1 MPPKRRSQRPG
12 LLSSTRPP
20 TVKSKHAALSA
31 KATRTLIRSHHQ
43 LMKARAQ
50 AEAAGDEVR
59 VSSIN
64 AQIEAAG
71 GLESYQIASKLGQ
84 SGDRGGDSSKILV
97 DWIKPQ
103 LNQWK
108 TTFPKL
114 RVLEVG
120 ALSTKNVCSRTPALE
135 VTRIDLNSQE
145 PGILKQDFMERPL
158 PSTETE
164 RFNIIS
170 LSLVL
175 NYVPD
180 PVGRGDMLKRCV
192 QFLTSECPISLPPT
206 LFFVLPVACVDN
218 SRYLTEKR
226 LLAILESL
234 GFQLAQS
241 RRTSKLIYQ
250 LWNHTGAFSPQSFKK
265 EMVNPGHKRNNF
277 AVVMRER

>member
-43 LMKARAQ
+43 LLKARAQ
-50 AEAAGDEVR
+50 AEQAGDEVR
-59 VSSIN
+59 VSSID
-64 AQIEAAG
+64 AQIEAHG

-84 SGDRGGDSSKILV
+84 SGERGGDSSKILV

-103 LNQWK
+103 LNDWVS
-108 TTFPKL
+108 TLPKL

-120 ALSTKNVCSRTPALE
+120 ALSTKNACSKTPSLE

-158 PSTETE
+158 PSMETE
-164 RFNIIS
+164 RFHLIS

-180 PVGRGDMLKRCV
+180 PIGRGDMLRRCV
-192 QFLTSECPISLPPT
+192 QFLTTECPISLPPT
-206 LFFVLPVACVDN
+206 LFLVLPVACVDN
-218 SRYLTEKR
+218 SRYLTENR
-226 LLAILESL
+226 LLAILSSL

-250 LWNHTGAFSPQSFKK
+250 LWNLTGTASPQTFKK
-265 EMVNPGHKRNNF
+265 EMLNPGSKRNNF
-277 AVVMRER
+277 AVILRES

>member
-108 TTFPKL
+108 PTFPQTAGPRSWGVKHEECL
-114 RVLEVG
+114 FQ
-120 ALSTKNVCSRTPALE
+120 
-135 VTRIDLNSQE
+135 D
-145 PGILKQDFMERPL
+145 PGLGGDPHRPEF
-158 PSTETE
+158 SGTG
-164 RFNIIS
+164 

-192 QFLTSECPISLPPT
+192 QFLTAECPISLPPT

-218 SRYLTEKR
+218 SRYLTENR

-277 AVVMRER
+277 AVVMRES

>member
-192 QFLTSECPISLPPT
+192 QFLTSECPISPPPDT
-206 LFFVLPVACVDN
+206 LFRP
-218 SRYLTEKR
+218 SGGI

-234 GFQLAQS
+234 GFHLAQS